1 MIDKY
6 ALKEDLKNGVV
17 TVVFE
22 KTDGTERTM
31 RATLSDLYVPQVEP
45 QMLSEYDGQVPK
57 NTRQLNDN
65 VQSVWD
71 IDAGGWRSFR
81 LDSVKQLLKEQNMP
95 WPHKNRP
102 RKGRRKVGSV
112 KRKMR
117 RTKGKKGK

>member
-6 ALKEDLKNGVV
+6 SLKEQLQNGVV

-31 RATLSDLYVPQVEP
+31 RCTLSDLYVPQVEP

-57 NTRQLNDN
+57 NTKQINDS
-65 VQSVWD
+65 VQPVWD

-81 LDSVKQLLKEQNMP
+81 LDSVKQVLSE
-95 WPHKNRP
+95 
-102 RKGRRKVGSV
+102 G
-112 KRKMR
+112 
-117 RTKGKKGK
+117 

>member
-45 QMLSEYDGQVPK
+45 TMLSEYDGNIPK
-57 NTRQLNDN
+57 KARQLNDN
-65 VQSVWD
+65 VQAVWD
-71 IDAGGWRSFR
+71 IDANDWRSFR
-81 LDSVKQLLKEQNMP
+81 IDSVKQLLKE
-95 WPHKNRP
+95 
-102 RKGRRKVGSV
+102 
-112 KRKMR
+112 
-117 RTKGKKGK
+117 

>member
-6 ALKEDLKNGVV
+6 GLKEDLKNGVV

-45 QMLSEYDGQVPK
+45 VMLSEYDGQVPK
-57 NTRQLNDN
+57 TGRQLNDN

-81 LDSVKQLLKEQNMP
+81 IDSVKQLLKE
-95 WPHKNRP
+95 
-102 RKGRRKVGSV
+102 
-112 KRKMR
+112 
-117 RTKGKKGK
+117 